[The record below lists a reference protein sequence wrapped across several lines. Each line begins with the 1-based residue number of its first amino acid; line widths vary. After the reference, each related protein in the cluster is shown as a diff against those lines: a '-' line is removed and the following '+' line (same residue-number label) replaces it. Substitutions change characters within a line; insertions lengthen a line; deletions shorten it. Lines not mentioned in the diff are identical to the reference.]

1 MQKNIQSFGGDPG
14 TANAALEGWTAC
26 LVKKRC
32 VALRAGRVTL
42 AGHSSGAFS
51 VNFHL
56 LSPGSRGLFAH
67 GILEGTALETCQ
79 GLGHFF
85 GDFLVLWMQTF
96 EGSVAPACLG
106 QRMVLQHQGRSIHN
120 NRGAGR
126 HLLLLSVSPVVTSTV
141 LPAGGWPQILCH
153 AGRAA
158 WLLRR
163 GPDPVLAGFA
173 SGQLLQLLE
182 RHLPRGPSSVVGE
195 LVSIV
200 RGAHQELGKIKG
212 LGKWGLAKGLAG
224 AAWSALGFEALA
236 PSRGRRSLT
245 ITIVHSQMLSLL
257 PQGSFRSKGLQ
268 LGAARLIR
276 ERERETR
283 KESARCSLIRNRR
296 NCASK
301 PAHI

>member
-1 MQKNIQSFGGDPG
+1 M
-14 TANAALEGWTAC
+14 
-26 LVKKRC
+26 
-32 VALRAGRVTL
+32 
-42 AGHSSGAFS
+42 
-51 VNFHL
+51 
-56 LSPGSRGLFAH
+56 
-67 GILEGTALETCQ
+67 
-79 GLGHFF
+79 
-85 GDFLVLWMQTF
+85 
-96 EGSVAPACLG
+96 
-106 QRMVLQHQGRSIHN
+106 
-120 NRGAGR
+120 
-126 HLLLLSVSPVVTSTV
+126 
-141 LPAGGWPQILCH
+141 
-153 AGRAA
+153 
-158 WLLRR
+158 
-163 GPDPVLAGFA
+163 
-173 SGQLLQLLE
+173 
-182 RHLPRGPSSVVGE
+182 
-195 LVSIV
+195 SIV

-296 NCASK
+296 NCALK